1 MKIRIA
7 FDFWAFKSE
16 HESADARDAEVLLL
30 LLLTFSFHQSA
41 CLIGVNKSV
50 ARGSVKFSR
59 TNGEEEQDE
68 ENDLK
73 KFTIWHKEKIE
84 EKNRSTDKGAKR
96 EK

>member
-1 MKIRIA
+1 MRK
-7 FDFWAFKSE
+7 FF
-16 HESADARDAEVLLL
+16 
-30 LLLTFSFHQSA
+30 FSPRQSA

-59 TNGEEEQDE
+59 TNGGGEEQDE

-73 KFTIWHKEKIE
+73 KFTIWRKEKIE

-96 EK
+96 EKWERKEQLR

>member
-1 MKIRIA
+1 MPERYWVEIDWGKCGN
-7 FDFWAFKSE
+7 F
-16 HESADARDAEVLLL
+16 
-30 LLLTFSFHQSA
+30 FSLPRQSA

-59 TNGEEEQDE
+59 TNGGGEEDE

-73 KFTIWHKEKIE
+73 KFTIWRKEKIE

>member
-1 MKIRIA
+1 MKIDRK
-7 FDFWAFKSE
+7 FWISKIDE
-16 HESADARDAEVLLL
+16 LDRGAEISHLVLFL
-30 LLLTFSFHQSA
+30 FRQSA

-59 TNGEEEQDE
+59 TNGGREEDE

-73 KFTIWHKEKIE
+73 KFTIWRKEKIE